1 MTGPAARPPG
11 ATARRLRAW
20 HRWVLV
26 LGLLALAT
34 GVALWPRDEA
44 AVDPVAAPAVTR
56 PAPDLAALR
65 SEAALAPCPAPHPDS
80 SHDPSGPL
88 AGLLL
93 PCLGAEGVVD
103 LGRALAGRPALLN
116 VWGSWCA
123 PCRSELPALQAYAE
137 LPDAVE
143 LVGVNVEDT
152 EAAALSLL
160 AALGV
165 RFPSVTD
172 PEGRLRTALQVPP
185 ALPASYVVF
194 PDGRAQRIVPPVV
207 FTDAEQVR
215 LVVRRYLGVGG

>member
-1 MTGPAARPPG
+1 MTTPAARPPG
-11 ATARRLRAW
+11 APARRLRAW
-20 HRWVLV
+20 HQWALV
-26 LGLLALAT
+26 LGLLALAA
-34 GVALWPRDEA
+34 GVALWPRDGA
-44 AVDPVAAPAVTR
+44 AVAPVAAPAATR
-56 PAPDLAALR
+56 PPPDLAVLR
-65 SEAALAPCPAPHPDS
+65 SEAALTPCPTPQPDAPA
-80 SHDPSGPL
+80 PSGPL
-88 AGLLL
+88 AGLRL
-93 PCLGAEGVVD
+93 PCLGAEGVVE

-152 EAAALSLL
+152 DASALSLL
-160 AALGV
+160 ASLDV

-194 PDGRAQRIVPPVV
+194 PDGRVRRIVPPVV

-215 LVVRRYLGVGG
+215 LVVRRYLGAGG

>member
-11 ATARRLRAW
+11 AAARRLRAW
-20 HRWVLV
+20 HRWALV
-26 LGLLALAT
+26 LGMLALAA

-44 AVDPVAAPAVTR
+44 AVDPVAAPTATR

-65 SEAALAPCPAPHPDS
+65 SEAALAPCPAPQPGS
-80 SHDPSGPL
+80 PAPAGPL
-88 AGLLL
+88 AGLRL
-93 PCLGAEGVVD
+93 PCLGTEGVVD
-103 LGRALAGRPALLN
+103 LGSALAGRPALLN

-123 PCRSELPALQAYAE
+123 PCRSELPVLQAYAE

-143 LVGVNVEDT
+143 LVGVNVEDI
-152 EAAALSLL
+152 EASSLSLL
-160 AALGV
+160 ASLGV

-172 PEGRLRTALQVPP
+172 PEGRLRAALQVPP
-185 ALPASYVVF
+185 ALPASHVVF
-194 PDGRAQRIVPPVV
+194 PDGRVQRIVPPVV